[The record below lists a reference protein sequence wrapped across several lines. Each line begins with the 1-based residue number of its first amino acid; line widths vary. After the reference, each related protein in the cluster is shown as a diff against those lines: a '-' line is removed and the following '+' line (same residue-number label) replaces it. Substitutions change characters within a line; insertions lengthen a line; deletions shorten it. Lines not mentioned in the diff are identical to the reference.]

1 METSYRAAVVFADQ
15 ALTENGTADPVKTL
29 NNILPAP
36 GTSSFFCTAPG
47 CIVLLL
53 HGFQG
58 KKQELSAYLTSFS
71 SALGVS
77 KAPSPGFFVGY
88 DQETCTFLT
97 FYDAFL
103 RARIASFL
111 LTSVACLLR
120 MQWIR

>member
-1 METSYRAAVVFADQ
+1 METSYHAAVVIADQ

-77 KAPSPGFFVGY
+77 KAPSP
-88 DQETCTFLT
+88 D
-97 FYDAFL
+97 
-103 RARIASFL
+103 FL
-111 LTSVACLLR
+111 LDMTRKPVHF
-120 MQWIR
+120 